1 MKRRFGRLRPPL
13 AQDAGMGKTEAQ
25 QEKYHMDIG
34 EILQAIWEVPTPQDY
49 GENPHPEMA

>member
-1 MKRRFGRLRPPL
+1 M

-34 EILQAIWEVPTPQDY
+34 ERSSVAERYHSFTQTVSV
-49 GENPHPEMA
+49 